1 MSRNI
6 LAIVGRPNVGK
17 STLFNRLIEQK
28 KAIIDNMSGVTRDRH
43 YGHGQWGGKYFT
55 LIDTGGYVYGSE
67 DIFEEAIRDQVEI
80 AIEEADVIV
89 FVVDCDSGLMDLDNE
104 FAKILRRSN
113 KPIILAANKA
123 DTPAKDA
130 LAMEFYAMGL
140 GDPFPISAESGSGT
154 GDLLD
159 AIISHFNDE
168 GEENPDSEIPKIS
181 ILGKPNVGKSSFL
194 NLLLGKDRSIVT
206 NMAGTTRDAIDN
218 KYTLYGKEFIITDT
232 AGMRRKSRV
241 HDDLEFYSILRSV
254 RALEESDVAIVLV
267 DATTID
273 VNTGLDAQD
282 MNIISMADKAK
293 KGIVLMVNKWDLV
306 EKDGKTA
313 QVLEKAIR
321 ERLAPL
327 NYMPIIFA
335 SVLEKKRVFQVI
347 EKTMEVY
354 DNRTQKISTSKL
366 NDVMLKA
373 IEDYPPPAWKGKFI
387 KIKYCTQVSTKYPTF
402 IFFCNLPQYIRESY
416 ERYLENKLRDNFKLE
431 GTPVSVFFRKK

>member
-6 LAIVGRPNVGK
+6 VAIVGRPNVGK

-80 AIEEADVIV
+80 AIEEANVIV
-89 FVVDCDSGLMDLDNE
+89 FVVDCDAGLMDLDND
-104 FAKILRRSN
+104 FAKILRKSK

-123 DTPAKDA
+123 DTPAKDS

-140 GDPFPISAESGSGT
+140 GDPYPISAESGSGT

-159 AIISHFNDE
+159 EIIKHFEEE
-168 GEENPDSEIPKIS
+168 GEENPDSDIPKIS

-206 NMAGTTRDAIDN
+206 DMAGTTRDAIDN

-273 VNTGLDAQD
+273 KNTGLDAQD

-313 QVLEKAIR
+313 QQLEKAIR
-321 ERLAPL
+321 DRLAPM

-347 EKTMEVY
+347 EKTLEVY
-354 DNRTQKISTSKL
+354 NNKIQKISTSKL

-416 ERYLENKLRDNFKLE
+416 ERYLENKLRDNFNLE
-431 GTPVSVFFRKK
+431 GTPISVFFRKK